1 MYFYNM
7 KDINTEWFEEINTI
21 ENFRGRGGG
30 MRGGGM
36 RGGRVGRSVSPVRRG
51 DMRNVGRRLDRGRV
65 GNRNFGGL
73 RRERPKYGGRG
84 PRPRHGLPRY
94 RRRIRPYHRRPYFN
108 TNLSFYNPYYYLFPL
123 YDDSGTVIY
132 NSIDDIDDECR
143 DKCFKQCKNDDLK
156 CLANCYLDCK
166 DEKENFETTSNTFNR
181 KHLLFLIIIIL
192 LFFILMK

>member
-1 MYFYNM
+1 M
-7 KDINTEWFEEINTI
+7 KDINVEGLEEIKTI
-21 ENFRGRGGG
+21 ENFRGRGG
-30 MRGGGM
+30 RI
-36 RGGRVGRSVSPVRRG
+36 GRSVSPVRRG
-51 DMRNVGRRLDRGRV
+51 DMKNVGRRLNRGRV

-73 RRERPKYGGRG
+73 RRKRPKYGGRG
-84 PRPRHGLPRY
+84 PRHGLPRY
-94 RRRIRPYHRRPYFN
+94 RRRVRPYLN

-132 NSIDDIDDECR
+132 NSINDVNNECGDECLQ
-143 DKCFKQCKNDDLK
+143 QCKSDDLK